1 MNPRRHRT
9 MSASAKSHILMPIIA
24 TFAILATAAIGAFG
38 LSMVAQA
45 SEWISDVPDYTS
57 VDDYM
62 VSEPT
67 RILDKDGNEIASF
80 QLQNRT
86 TVSKDEISDYFLK
99 AIVDIEDERFYEHSG
114 YDIVGI
120 ARSALKTITG
130 STQGGSTITQQL
142 VRNTILTDEQFD
154 KTIERK
160 VKEIYIAAKCE
171 EMFSKDEI
179 LTMYSNTIYFGSGA
193 YGIEAAAETYYNKP
207 AKDLTLDQAALL
219 AGVINAP
226 GSLDPSK
233 NPDGAKSRR
242 DIILNKMYEL
252 GDITKDELDEAK
264 AQDVTLDYHPKDVTA
279 TGATRYQFFVDYVR
293 QKLLA
298 SYDSGTVYKG
308 GLTVKTTLDPKAQD
322 AAEAAVAEVASSNGV
337 DGMNSAV
344 VALDPSSG
352 AILAMV
358 GGTEYSGAGS
368 FNAATD
374 ASRQA
379 GSSFK
384 TIALTAAI
392 NEGVN
397 PESTW
402 DATSPRYFNDGKY
415 KVQNYGNHNYGHISL
430 ARATELSSNTAYV
443 DLGEKIG
450 ISKVVDMGAKLGID
464 STLNPNP
471 SLVLGTA
478 GVTPM
483 EMAEVYATLANGGV
497 HNDPYGISEIVGRT
511 GKQLYK
517 VQPNAKQVVDK
528 KVASA
533 VTEVLEG
540 VVENGTAKGYGCKYQ
555 PVAGKTG
562 TTSDVKD
569 LWFCGYTPDMA
580 VSVWCGKNDSTTMK
594 RNGRDAQT
602 TDTSLPIFK
611 KFTDSYYEGSKRM
624 SFDLA
629 DEEPDY
635 KENEYWSELDKA
647 TKEQEEA
654 AAQEEAERQQQEALA
669 EQQAAN
675 EKAAKEAEEQRKKDE
690 AAANASSS
698 ANGSATGSSTGGST
712 GSNSNSASGSSTGT
726 GGTTGGSTSGGTT
739 GGATGGNTGGNTG
752 DSGTGGSTGGSGG
765 ATGGGTTPE

>member
-9 MSASAKSHILMPIIA
+9 MSASAKTHILMPIIA
-24 TFAILATAAIGAFG
+24 SLAILSTAAIGAFG

-45 SEWISDVPDYTS
+45 SEWIKDAPDYTS

-80 QLQNRT
+80 QLQNRK
-86 TVSKDEISDYFLK
+86 TVSKDAISDNFLK
-99 AIVDIEDERFYEHSG
+99 AIVDIEDERFYEHKG
-114 YDIVGI
+114 YDIIGI
-120 ARSALKTITG
+120 ARSAIKTLTG
-130 STQGGSTITQQL
+130 SSQGGSTITQQL

-160 VKEIYIAAKCE
+160 IKEIYIAAKCE

-193 YGIEAAAETYYNKP
+193 YGIEAASETYYNKS
-207 AKDLTLDQAALL
+207 AKDLTLDQGALL

-233 NPDGAKSRR
+233 NPEGAKKRR
-242 DIILNKMYEL
+242 DVILDKMYEL
-252 GDITKDELDEAK
+252 GDITKEERDEAK
-264 AQDVTLDYHPKDVTA
+264 AQDVVLDYHPQDVSA
-279 TGATRYQFFVDYVR
+279 TGATKYQFFVDYVR
-293 QKLLA
+293 QKLLS
-298 SYDSGTVYKG
+298 SYDSATVYKG
-308 GLTVKTTLDPKAQD
+308 GLTVKTTLDQKAQD
-322 AAEAAVAEVASSNGV
+322 DAEAAVADVAANNGV
-337 DGMNSAV
+337 DGMNAAV
-344 VALDPSSG
+344 VALDPSNG

-397 PESTW
+397 PDSTW

-517 VQPNAKQVVDK
+517 VQLNSKQVVDK

-569 LWFCGYTPDMA
+569 LWFCGYTPNMA

-594 RNGRDAQT
+594 IHGIDAQT

-611 KFTDSYYEGSKRM
+611 KFTDTYYDGSKRQE
-624 SFDLA
+624 FDLA

-635 KENEYWSELDKA
+635 KENAYWSELDKDA
-647 TKEQEEA
+647 KAQEEA
-654 AAQEEAERQQQEALA
+654 DAQAEAERQQQEALE

-675 EKAAKEAEEQRKKDE
+675 EKAAREAEEQRRHDE
-690 AAANASSS
+690 AIANANSSS
-698 ANGSATGSSTGGST
+698 GNTI
-712 GSNSNSASGSSTGT
+712 SGSG
-726 GGTTGGSTSGGTT
+726 T
-739 GGATGGNTGGNTG
+739 GGATNGGNANTNTSTGDNTGGSVAG
-752 DSGTGGSTGGSGG
+752 DNANGSTTGEGGTSGGG
-765 ATGGGTTPE
+765 ATGGGGTSGGSETTE